1 MITEGKGP
9 DAKARAEVKGDGA
22 HGRALAPPSRSRRRA
37 RSLLVLQMLH
47 HDRPCPRLFRL
58 LPFSIS
64 SISFRPSRHETTPA
78 EARHHSEAT
87 FRERI
92 YFRGKFSF
100 YSLIVSKMSFL
111 PTRMMLYQS
120 IPFFFK
126 KT

>member
-47 HDRPCPRLFRL
+47 HDSPCRHL

-64 SISFRPSRHETTPA
+64 SISFRSLRYETTPA

-87 FRERI
+87 FRVRI
-92 YFRGKFSF
+92 YFRGYFHSPPKS
-100 YSLIVSKMSFL
+100 
-111 PTRMMLYQS
+111 
-120 IPFFFK
+120 
-126 KT
+126 